1 MPVYPIKIVLQI
13 AAVCHLMIYG
23 CFCLFVVALLLL
35 LDYYCFLN
43 VVVVVVF
50 WGGNSNFHVLVIKT
64 EAGKNSNLYSVMI
77 PLLMVWFKTK
87 CLKTSKWLFNRSWS
101 EENWKYKWEVEIQ
114 VETKWEVEIHT
125 GSVQQQH

>member
-1 MPVYPIKIVLQI
+1 MPVYPIKIILQI

-23 CFCLFVVALLLL
+23 CFCLFVVALLSL
-35 LDYYCFLN
+35 YIF
-43 VVVVVVF
+43 F
-50 WGGNSNFHVLVIKT
+50 WGGVGVGGSNNFHVLVIKT
-64 EAGKNSNLYSVMI
+64 EPGKNSNSYSVMM

-101 EENWKYKWEVEIQ
+101 EESWKYKWE
-114 VETKWEVEIHT
+114 VETKWEVEIHM